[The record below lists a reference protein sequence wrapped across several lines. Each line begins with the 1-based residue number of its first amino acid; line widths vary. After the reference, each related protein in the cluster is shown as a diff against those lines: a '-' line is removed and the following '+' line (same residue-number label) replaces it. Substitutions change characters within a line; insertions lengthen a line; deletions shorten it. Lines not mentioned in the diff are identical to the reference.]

1 MTDHLTDEAVKAL
14 LDGATPGPWRAD
26 GEPWNRVVWSSAEN
40 RVCFMS
46 HSNGLD
52 DARDIATSELVASA
66 PNLARTVIAL
76 HAELAQARAD
86 AKAAVAVVVERA
98 AERLDLA
105 EHDAEERDWRSGAN
119 AFTALA
125 KAIRALAPE
134 DAMAEVAKLRAER
147 DDAVADCTMAR
158 SGREIAISDR
168 DRLAAELSA
177 SRAREAGLRGA
188 VEALCAVLDR
198 NDKKGPIPDVEMMFC
213 WLAAQGVRA
222 AFRSDGLSYMQKG
235 KTT

>member
-1 MTDHLTDEAVKAL
+1 MTDRATCHDHDQFYWVD
-14 LDGATPGPWRAD
+14 DGCPIC
-26 GEPWNRVVWSSAEN
+26 N
-40 RVCFMS
+40 
-46 HSNGLD
+46 
-52 DARDIATSELVASA
+52 LV
-66 PNLARTVIAL
+66 
-76 HAELAQARAD
+76 AELAQARAD
-86 AKAAVAVVVERA
+86 AKAAVAVPVAWKYRWKIDGEYVGWRYSDA
-98 AERLDLA
+98 SNAHPSLDGYDEQPLY
-105 EHDAEERDWRSGAN
+105 S
-119 AFTALA
+119 
-125 KAIRALAPE
+125 APE
-134 DAMAEVAKLRAER
+134 DAIAEVAKLRAER

>member
-1 MTDHLTDEAVKAL
+1 MT
-14 LDGATPGPWRAD
+14 
-26 GEPWNRVVWSSAEN
+26 S
-40 RVCFMS
+40 
-46 HSNGLD
+46 
-52 DARDIATSELVASA
+52 
-66 PNLARTVIAL
+66 
-76 HAELAQARAD
+76 D

-119 AFTALA
+119 AFAALA
-125 KAIRALAPE
+125 KSVRALAPE
-134 DAMAEVAKLRAER
+134 DAIAEVAKLRAER
-147 DDAVADCTMAR
+147 DEALADVARFQEERTYVIGANDGWDAAVEQGEASPAVEKAMVRFWKKLAETHNERADT
-158 SGREIAISDR
+158 
-168 DRLAAELSA
+168 LAAELAA

>member
-1 MTDHLTDEAVKAL
+1 MTDLITAEEAQKL
-14 LDGATPGPWRAD
+14 LYRAD
-26 GEPWNRVVWSSAEN
+26 GADTSGAVARSIEA
-40 RVCFMS
+40 FS
-46 HSNGLD
+46 H
-52 DARDIATSELVASA
+52 AA
-66 PNLARTVIAL
+66 PRLARTVIAL

-119 AFTALA
+119 AFAALA
-125 KAIRALAPE
+125 KSVRAIAPE
-134 DAMAEVAKLRAER
+134 DAIAEVAKLRAER
-147 DDAVADCTMAR
+147 GALRAELSAEFAACGGLRTGKNHAYRVGVVYGKAQGQA
-158 SGREIAISDR
+158 DR
-168 DRLAAELSA
+168 DRLAAELAA